1 MVQTKSV
8 KRQKISRWIKIIG
21 GLLGLWLLAAP
32 ITFGYQSH
40 ALMISDWICGL
51 LLLLLAPIFP
61 IAVYGIVGMWLGL
74 APLLLWSPDAACY
87 LNDTFVSV
95 LIFSLFIPLS
105 SALHLL
111 PSGSAIPPGWTY
123 NPSTWPQR
131 LPIAFLAFICWMISR
146 YLAAYQLGYIH
157 TIWDPF
163 FDQGTV
169 RVLTSDVSQ
178 AFPVSDAGLGA
189 FAYTLEMLSAFIGNE
204 RRWRTMPWMV
214 LVFGILT
221 VPVSLV
227 SVILIILQPLVV
239 GAWCTLCLATAVCM
253 LIGIPLAINEVL
265 ATLHYL
271 RGNWREHWTVLFHG
285 GECPAAKIDRH
296 PVSLD
301 GPLLP
306 LLREVKKGIAIP
318 WNLAL
323 CSLLGAIFM
332 ALPGIFAYEGY
343 LADIDHIFG
352 ALIVVASV
360 VAFAGRVRVVRL
372 ANVVFTMP
380 ILLMT
385 FYYPDK
391 PMFHWVMGILVILL
405 SIYKSCLGLR
415 NSR

>member
-1 MVQTKSV
+1 MVQTKSA
-8 KRQKISRWIKIIG
+8 KHQKISRWAKIIG

-32 ITFGYQSH
+32 MTFGYQSP
-40 ALMISDWICGL
+40 ALMISDWVCGL
-51 LLLLLAPIFP
+51 LLLLLGPVFP
-61 IAVYGIVGMWLGL
+61 IVVHGVVGMWLGL
-74 APLLLWSPDAACY
+74 APLVLWSPDAACY

-105 SALHLL
+105 GAIQPISRG
-111 PSGSAIPPGWTY
+111 PSIPPGWTY

-189 FAYTLEMLSAFIGNE
+189 FAYTLEMCSAFLGNE

-214 LVFGILT
+214 LIFGILS

-227 SVILIILQPLVV
+227 SVILIILQPLAV
-239 GAWCTLCLATAVCM
+239 GAWCTLCLVTAVCM
-253 LIGIPLAINEVL
+253 LLGIPLAINEVL
-265 ATLHYL
+265 ATLRYL
-271 RGNWREHWTVLFHG
+271 RGNWKALFHG

-306 LLREVKKGIAIP
+306 LLLEVKKGITIP

-323 CSLLGAIFM
+323 CSLLGAGFM
-332 ALPGIFAYEGY
+332 ALPGIFSFDGY
-343 LADIDHIFG
+343 LADVDHIFG
-352 ALIVVASV
+352 ALIIVASV
-360 VAFAGRVRVVRL
+360 VAFAGIIRVVRL
-372 ANVVFTMP
+372 ANVVFAIPLLVMP
-380 ILLMT
+380 
-385 FYYPDK
+385 FYHPDK

-405 SIYKSCLGLR
+405 SIYR
-415 NSR
+415 SRLKK